1 MATLFY
7 WDIKAVCVQYT
18 PSENNK
24 TPTAIISRWIYEEL
38 LKEEVPGS
46 TIIAFWKVKSLKS

>member
-1 MATLFY
+1 
-7 WDIKAVCVQYT
+7 VQYT